1 MADSLGKPDY
11 FEAGLELLASG
22 GIGAVT
28 ISALCY
34 RLGVTKGSFY
44 HHFPSQ
50 AVFQDELLT
59 YWASE
64 RAEQL
69 LPLVDAMDPIER
81 LETLKRGA
89 VALRHESESA
99 IRAWARTDTNAAGAQ
114 AQVDREREVRLAAYL
129 ADAGIPKE
137 RAALLARIGMSILIA
152 TQQLER
158 PVDRTRLMAAFDEY
172 QRWLESVI
180 ASERDAPV
188 LSVVGRKKSA
198 RQGRLA

>member
-1 MADSLGKPDY
+1 MASDSLGKADY

-44 HHFPSQ
+44 HHFSSQ
-50 AVFQDELLT
+50 TVFQDELLA

-64 RAEQL
+64 RADQL
-69 LPLVDAMDPIER
+69 MPLIAAMDPIER
-81 LETLKRGA
+81 LEALKRGA

-99 IRAWARTDTNAAGAQ
+99 IRAWARTNTAAAGAQ
-114 AQVDREREVRLAAYL
+114 ARVDHDREMNLAGFL
-129 ADAGIPKE
+129 ADAGIPSE
-137 RAALLARIGMSILIA
+137 RAGLLARIGMSILIA

-158 PVDRTRLMAAFDEY
+158 PVDRKRLMAAFDEY

-180 ASERDAPV
+180 ATERTAPV
-188 LSVVGRKKSA
+188 LSVVGRKRKSP
-198 RQGRLA
+198 